1 MESSLPKP
9 YSLKKLSGFVG
20 DDPKQVVEMIGLF
33 IETIPPELDFLQEYA
48 AAQEMEQVATVAHR
62 IKPSLDV
69 FDLQYAMQI
78 IRTIELFCKD
88 SIKHKEVPAL
98 VRDLRQNLFAALEVM
113 KTEMS

>member
-1 MESSLPKP
+1 MKSSLPKP

-20 DDPKQVVEMIGLF
+20 DDPRQVVEMISLF
-33 IETIPPELDFLQEYA
+33 IETIPPELDFLREYA
-48 AAQEMEQVATVAHR
+48 SAQEMDHVAMVAHR

-88 SIKHKEVPAL
+88 STKQMEVPEL
-98 VRDLRQNLFAALEVM
+98 VRDLTQNLLDALEVM
-113 KTEMS
+113 KTELD